1 MSIANIS
8 SSAIDKLLSAT
19 PEEPPVGSKGAA
31 LFAKFSELL
40 TSGAGADHG
49 DNPEQKKLTEG
60 ESSNTLQSGDEID
73 IVAFLGFIAALED
86 QVSKTPDGDG
96 LRASVSELSGED
108 IGLKDLAPAIIAD
121 PDFLMMRDKFA
132 QAMSALA
139 DDPQAVAV
147 PSLNGLLPY
156 LEAFHRHSSVGMNKE
171 PQTADALPVAK
182 GALRLDYAEN
192 MVRTQH
198 IAYPSEA
205 AANQPMAK
213 LLVPVAL
220 LNGEAMPHKNL
231 PDPPEKPGSSKG
243 ESTPLK
249 LLPGQPDKV
258 ALVSN
263 DTQVFEPISDKSA
276 TPEVGRGALAVTGL
290 KENREQGMVT
300 PGPATPVKV
309 PETDEVAPKSIAA
322 QTADRQTD
330 AEPRARA
337 MHQIPQV
344 EPEKISE
351 LRQRAADGSSFA
363 DLSKNNT
370 SRLPSMPSSQPVD
383 PAADLSKNNT
393 SRLPSMPSSSPA
405 DPAADLSKNNTPR
418 LSSMPPSSPVDPSS
432 DLETAPKVD
441 SGKLQVSE
449 GQQKEAVKPT
459 NLLKPEIA
467 LKPEQI
473 ALRAA
478 SALSASS
485 NDPAA
490 PSKIK
495 VALEASAPAA
505 ATALQK
511 AVEAEFKPKPDVK
524 GTAAKI
530 QKPSEQGKDAPASA
544 PVTGAAAAALR
555 QAALAAVASEGGAE
569 AAQDLSALPHSISP
583 LNSASPQLAQT
594 QTAPQTSGQL
604 LDKWVDSHLD
614 LNARGWTQTL
624 ARNVI
629 SALRTGQQQIAL
641 TLSPASLGKMHIAF
655 GRNESGLDV
664 KIQAERKAT
673 VSLFGE
679 SEGKIISSLET
690 AGYRVTSLSCSVMQ
704 TSDEN
709 FNMNLGQGFNEQE
722 NPSGDERSQTAQKN
736 EQNAGKEADDAS
748 LKGKGDQ
755 DGLVDITI

>member
-290 KENREQGMVT
+290 KENREQGMAT

-393 SRLPSMPSSSPA
+393 SRLPSMP
-405 DPAADLSKNNTPR
+405 
-418 LSSMPPSSPVDPSS
+418 PSSPVDPSS

-459 NLLKPEIA
+459 SLLKPEIA

-530 QKPSEQGKDAPASA
+530 QKPSEKGKDAPASA
-544 PVTGAAAAALR
+544 PVTGAAGAALR

>member
-370 SRLPSMPSSQPVD
+370 SRLPSMP
-383 PAADLSKNNT
+383 
-393 SRLPSMPSSSPA
+393 
-405 DPAADLSKNNTPR
+405 
-418 LSSMPPSSPVDPSS
+418 PSSPVDPSS

-449 GQQKEAVKPT
+449 GQQKEAK
-459 NLLKPEIA
+459 
-467 LKPEQI
+467 
-473 ALRAA
+473 
-478 SALSASS
+478 
-485 NDPAA
+485 
-490 PSKIK
+490 
-495 VALEASAPAA
+495 
-505 ATALQK
+505 
-511 AVEAEFKPKPDVK
+511 
-524 GTAAKI
+524 
-530 QKPSEQGKDAPASA
+530 
-544 PVTGAAAAALR
+544 
-555 QAALAAVASEGGAE
+555 
-569 AAQDLSALPHSISP
+569 
-583 LNSASPQLAQT
+583 
-594 QTAPQTSGQL
+594 
-604 LDKWVDSHLD
+604 
-614 LNARGWTQTL
+614 
-624 ARNVI
+624 NV
-629 SALRTGQQQIAL
+629 RTR
-641 TLSPASLGKMHIAF
+641 TRLG
-655 GRNESGLDV
+655 
-664 KIQAERKAT
+664 
-673 VSLFGE
+673 
-679 SEGKIISSLET
+679 
-690 AGYRVTSLSCSVMQ
+690 
-704 TSDEN
+704 
-709 FNMNLGQGFNEQE
+709 
-722 NPSGDERSQTAQKN
+722 
-736 EQNAGKEADDAS
+736 
-748 LKGKGDQ
+748 
-755 DGLVDITI
+755 

>member
-290 KENREQGMVT
+290 KENREQGMAT

>member
-40 TSGAGADHG
+40 TSGAGADQG

-290 KENREQGMVT
+290 KENREQGMAT

-393 SRLPSMPSSSPA
+393 SRLPSMP
-405 DPAADLSKNNTPR
+405 
-418 LSSMPPSSPVDPSS
+418 PSSPVDPSS

-459 NLLKPEIA
+459 SLLKPEIA

-530 QKPSEQGKDAPASA
+530 QKPSEKGKDAPASA
-544 PVTGAAAAALR
+544 PVTGAAGAALR

>member
-205 AANQPMAK
+205 AANQPVAK

-370 SRLPSMPSSQPVD
+370 PRLPSV
-383 PAADLSKNNT
+383 
-393 SRLPSMPSSSPA
+393 PSSSPA

-530 QKPSEQGKDAPASA
+530 QKPSEQGKDAPA

>member
-40 TSGAGADHG
+40 TSGAGADQG

-96 LRASVSELSGED
+96 LPASVSELSGED

-276 TPEVGRGALAVTGL
+276 TPELGRGALAVTGL

-351 LRQRAADGSSFA
+351 LRQRAADGSPFA
-363 DLSKNNT
+363 DISKNNT
-370 SRLPSMPSSQPVD
+370 P
-383 PAADLSKNNT
+383 
-393 SRLPSMPSSSPA
+393 RLPSMPSSSPA

-655 GRNESGLDV
+655 GRSESGLDV

>member
-40 TSGAGADHG
+40 TSGAGADQG

-171 PQTADALPVAK
+171 PQTADAFPVAK
-182 GALRLDYAEN
+182 GALRLDYAEI

-276 TPEVGRGALAVTGL
+276 TPELGRGALAVTGL

-370 SRLPSMPSSQPVD
+370 SRLPSMPS
-383 PAADLSKNNT
+383 
-393 SRLPSMPSSSPA
+393 
-405 DPAADLSKNNTPR
+405 
-418 LSSMPPSSPVDPSS
+418 SSPVDPSS

>member
-363 DLSKNNT
+363 DLSKNKT
-370 SRLPSMPSSQPVD
+370 SRLP
-383 PAADLSKNNT
+383 
-393 SRLPSMPSSSPA
+393 
-405 DPAADLSKNNTPR
+405 
-418 LSSMPPSSPVDPSS
+418 SMPPSSPVDPSS

-530 QKPSEQGKDAPASA
+530 QKPSEKGKDAPASA
-544 PVTGAAAAALR
+544 PVTGAAGAALR

>member
-40 TSGAGADHG
+40 TSGAGADQG

-96 LRASVSELSGED
+96 LPASVSELSGED

-182 GALRLDYAEN
+182 GALRLDYAEI

-290 KENREQGMVT
+290 KENREQGMAT

-309 PETDEVAPKSIAA
+309 PETDQVAPKSIAA

-370 SRLPSMPSSQPVD
+370 SRLPSMPSSQPV
-383 PAADLSKNNT
+383 
-393 SRLPSMPSSSPA
+393 

-530 QKPSEQGKDAPASA
+530 QKPSEKGKDAPASA

>member
-40 TSGAGADHG
+40 TSGAGADQG

-309 PETDEVAPKSIAA
+309 PETDEVEPKSIAA

-351 LRQRAADGSSFA
+351 LRQRAADGSSF
-363 DLSKNNT
+363 
-370 SRLPSMPSSQPVD
+370 
-383 PAADLSKNNT
+383 ADLSKNNT

-459 NLLKPEIA
+459 SLLKPEIA

-530 QKPSEQGKDAPASA
+530 QKPSEKGKDAPASA
-544 PVTGAAAAALR
+544 PVTGAAAALR
-555 QAALAAVASEGGAE
+555 QATLAAVVSEGGAE

>member
-205 AANQPMAK
+205 AANQPVAK

-290 KENREQGMVT
+290 KENREQGMAT

>member
-96 LRASVSELSGED
+96 LPASVSELSGED
-108 IGLKDLAPAIIAD
+108 LGLKDLAPAIIAD

-290 KENREQGMVT
+290 KENREQGMAT

-393 SRLPSMPSSSPA
+393 SRLP
-405 DPAADLSKNNTPR
+405 
-418 LSSMPPSSPVDPSS
+418 SMPPSSPVDPSS

-530 QKPSEQGKDAPASA
+530 QKPSEKGKDAPASA
-544 PVTGAAAAALR
+544 PVTGAAGAALR

-583 LNSASPQLAQT
+583 LNSASPQVAQT